1 MATIKT
7 ARLRLR
13 PVQEADVDT
22 LHGIWTDPDVRRFLW
37 DNVEIDRPTANAVV
51 ERSGQDW
58 RDRGYGLWIVDV
70 LAAREPAGFIGLRSS
85 DEDPDPEL
93 LFGLLPRFWHQGL
106 VTEAGHAALTH
117 LFESDPRIA
126 RAWGATDTPNQAS
139 VRVMERLG
147 MTFSRRGTLNGL
159 DTLFFDIDRQ
169 RFAAASQGRSVASK
183 GDFA

>member
-1 MATIKT
+1 MATIET

-37 DNVEIDRPTANAVV
+37 DNLEIDRPTADAAVR
-51 ERSGQDW
+51 RSGQDW

-70 LAAREPAGFIGLRSS
+70 LDAREPCGFVGFRSS
-85 DEDPDPEL
+85 HEDDDPEL

-106 VTEAGHAALTH
+106 VTEAGHAALTY
-117 LFESDPRIA
+117 LFDTDPRIE
-126 RAWGATDTPNQAS
+126 RAWGATDPPNQAS

-147 MTFSRRGTLNGL
+147 MTFARRGTLNGL
-159 DTLFFDIDRQ
+159 DTLFFDIDRR
-169 RFAAASQGRSVASK
+169 RFAATSPGQSVASK